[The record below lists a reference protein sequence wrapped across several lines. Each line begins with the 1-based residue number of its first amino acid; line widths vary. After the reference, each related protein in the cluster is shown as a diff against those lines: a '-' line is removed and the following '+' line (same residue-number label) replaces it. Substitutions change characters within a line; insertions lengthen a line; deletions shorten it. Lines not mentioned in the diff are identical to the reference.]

1 MALSAVELAIH
12 RKSTDHFISA
22 DRTNIVL
29 KTRGTESMVNGTK
42 TFIPGADRTE
52 QSFKVIWMGDTGV
65 IRQVDSAGGVRRF
78 DFVLV
83 GSHDATVDI
92 GDHWEVDGQENRIE
106 YVYPFNG
113 YEVKAGG
120 VSNGP
125 KPAGA

>member
-1 MALSAVELAIH
+1 MTLSTVELAIH

-42 TFIPGADRTE
+42 SFIPGTNRAE
-52 QSFKVIWMGDTGV
+52 QSFKVIWMGENGI
-65 IRQVDSAGGVRRF
+65 IRQPSSDGGVRRF

-83 GSHDATVDI
+83 GSYDATLAI
-92 GDHWEVDGQENRIE
+92 GDYWTVNGKENRIE

>member
-1 MALSAVELAIH
+1 MAMSAVELAIH
-12 RKSTDHFISA
+12 RKSTDHFISS
-22 DRTNIVL
+22 DRTDIVL
-29 KTRGTESMVNGTK
+29 TTRGTESMVNGTK
-42 TFIPGADRTE
+42 SFSSGVERPE
-52 QSFKVIWMGDTGV
+52 QSFKVIWMGENGI
-65 IRQVDSAGGVRRF
+65 IRQLTGDGGVRRF
-78 DFVLV
+78 DFILV

-92 GDHWEVDGQENRIE
+92 GDYWEVDGQENRIE